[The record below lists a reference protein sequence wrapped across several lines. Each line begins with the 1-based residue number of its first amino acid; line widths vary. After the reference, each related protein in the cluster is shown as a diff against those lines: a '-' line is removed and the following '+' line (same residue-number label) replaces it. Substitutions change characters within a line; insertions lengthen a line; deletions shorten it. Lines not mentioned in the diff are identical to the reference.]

1 MAKLTDKEKKQIVAD
16 YVDCENYREVARKHK
31 RSVETIRRVV
41 KADKD
46 IRKKVTQK
54 RKENT
59 KDTLTF
65 MEEQK
70 DKIQNT
76 LEALLLAMNYKAIN
90 LDEKAT
96 IRDLAMAYG
105 IILDKQFRL
114 VELARGT
121 ASNEQLSKV
130 EELLTKLDEEAR
142 K

>member
-16 YVDCENYREVARKHK
+16 YVNCENYSEVARKYK
-31 RSVETIRRVV
+31 RSVNTIKRVV
-41 KADKD
+41 LANEE
-46 IRKKVTQK
+46 IANKVKQK